1 MRRIG
6 VVLGVAVVIAAA
18 VALAAGTALAQAET
32 ETSIRR
38 EPFAFIY
45 DNRCTGEPMLIEGTF
60 QQVTHTT
67 LNENGHHVASSSH
80 ISNVSGTG
88 LQTGDEYRITGTAHT
103 VQSSLRNGI
112 ELSNDGTTE
121 VVVSKDGSPNSV
133 VLLLFKYTVDVTDGQ
148 PSMVVEVVSF
158 RCTPEGETT

>member
-1 MRRIG
+1 MNRDSNPSAVAGEEEVVLMRRIG

-80 ISNVSGTG
+80 I
-88 LQTGDEYRITGTAHT
+88 RISART
-103 VQSSLRNGI
+103 
-112 ELSNDGTTE
+112 
-121 VVVSKDGSPNSV
+121 SKP
-133 VLLLFKYTVDVTDGQ
+133 
-148 PSMVVEVVSF
+148 
-158 RCTPEGETT
+158 RTPAV